1 MRPHR
6 NTASETI
13 QTDATTMPSA
23 VNHGGRKPVAAPP
36 ADSRSAIA
44 IVNRVNR

>member
-23 VNHGGRKPVAAPP
+23 ANHGGRKPVAAPP